1 MKTKRVLIALL
12 ALFFLIGGTGCKK
25 ETSNESL
32 RIKDFSYLGC
42 KETKS
47 FIASLHGEEYI
58 EYKAIA
64 DGYLYIK
71 HVNAVFNCCPDT
83 IKADVSMEGNIITI
97 VESET
102 NPICDCICDYDLEY
116 TLGPLTPNKEYIL
129 IFSSGIYVFAKLII
143 NYTPS
148 LEGKIIVQY

>member
-1 MKTKRVLIALL
+1 MKTKLFLFALIAILL
-12 ALFFLIGGTGCKK
+12 FGAGCKK

-47 FIASLHGEEYI
+47 LRASFHGEESI
-58 EYKAIA
+58 EYKAVA
-64 DGYLYIK
+64 DGYLHIK
-71 HVNAVFNCCPDT
+71 HVNALFNCCPDT
-83 IKADVSMEGNIITI
+83 IKADVNMENNIVTI

-116 TLGPLTPNKEYIL
+116 TLGPLTSGKEYIL
-129 IFSSGIYVFAKLII
+129 IKGADVFQ
-143 NYTPS
+143 S
-148 LEGKIIVQY
+148 

>member
-1 MKTKRVLIALL
+1 MKTKLFLFALIAILL
-12 ALFFLIGGTGCKK
+12 FGAGCKK

-47 FIASLHGEEYI
+47 LRASFHGEESI
-58 EYKAIA
+58 EYKAVV
-64 DGYLYIK
+64 DGYLDIK
-71 HVNAVFNCCPDT
+71 HVNALFNCCPGT
-83 IKADVSMEGNIITI
+83 IKADVSMEGNIITV

-102 NPICDCICDYDLEY
+102 DPICDCICDYDLEY
-116 TLGPLTPNKEYIL
+116 TLGPLKSNKEYIL
-129 IFSSGIYVFAKLII
+129 IFSRGTFVFSKLII

-148 LEGKIIVQY
+148 LEGKIIVQN

>member
-1 MKTKRVLIALL
+1 MKTKTVLITML
-12 ALFFLIGGTGCKK
+12 ALCFLLGGAGCDK

-42 KETKS
+42 KETKGLR
-47 FIASLHGEEYI
+47 ATLHGEEYI
-58 EYKAIA
+58 EYKAVA
-64 DGYLYIK
+64 DGYLHIK

-83 IKADVSMEGNIITI
+83 IKADVSMEDNIITI
-97 VESET
+97 NESET

-116 TLGPLTPNKEYIL
+116 RLGPLTSGKEYIL
-129 IFSSGIYVFAKLII
+129 IFSRGAYVFSKLII
-143 NYTPS
+143 KYTPS

>member
-1 MKTKRVLIALL
+1 MKTRIFIFAIIAI
-12 ALFFLIGGTGCKK
+12 FLIGVTSCNK

-32 RIKDFSYLGC
+32 GIKEFSYLGC

-47 FIASLHGEEYI
+47 LRASFHGEEYI

-64 DGYLYIK
+64 DGYLHIK

-83 IKADVSMEGNIITI
+83 IKADVSMEGNIIT
-97 VESET
+97 VDESEA

-116 TLGPLTPNKEYIL
+116 RLGPLAPNKEYIL
-129 IFSSGIYVFAKLII
+129 IFSRGAYVFAKLII
-143 NYTPS
+143 NYTPT
-148 LEGKIIVQY
+148 LEGKITVRY